1 MVQQSGRTQ
10 LKELTRRLERPGYL
24 DWRKEERPEVCK
36 GKETRSEKFSLQ
48 KWAMSILVVS
58 GFGGVPMY
66 GCPGLPYADAHVLY
80 YGPGFIMFTN
90 AVSLGD

>member
-1 MVQQSGRTQ
+1 M
-10 LKELTRRLERPGYL
+10 KELTRRLERPGYL

-58 GFGGVPMY
+58 GFGDVPMF
-66 GCPGLPYADAHVLY
+66 GCPGVSVSGFPYTDAHVLY
-80 YGPGFIMFTN
+80 YGPGFIMFTSV
-90 AVSLGD
+90 VSLDD